1 MNPKDSRTVEL
12 SDVLEFSGVREIL
25 RGYLT
30 GPLAVSQLEEL
41 SPLTDL
47 DAIRK
52 RLGLVGE
59 AVAYLRENSRPG
71 LGRLDDPKPQ
81 FAKLCVQGVSLEPRE
96 LLQLKAL
103 ARMSHESRRLFDVRE
118 FPRLSART
126 GSLPD
131 FRPLVAEV
139 EKKILPDGSIPSSAS
154 PQLKKIRQQVER
166 VGKKIEKALQSF
178 LEARRKDSTLQ
189 DEVIS
194 IHNDRFVV
202 PIKSGGK
209 RRIAGIVHGA
219 SSSGASVF
227 VEPMETVGLNNERVE
242 LQEKE
247 AAEIRRLLAELTE
260 GFRERSAELEQAAD
274 VLAELDLVLAKAQF
288 ARDYDCCLPEFGTER
303 VMEFKNAR
311 HPLLEKSFRSQGKK
325 SVPMSFKL
333 GAPATVMVISGP
345 NSGGK
350 TVILKTVGLAALMAQ
365 AGVPVPAEKVRL
377 PVFRQVRVDIG
388 DQQSI
393 EQSLSTFSGHVAN
406 IQAMI
411 SDADARD
418 LILLDEIGSSTDAA
432 EGAALAIAIL
442 DYFRKA
448 GALTLVT
455 THHTR
460 LKAYAA
466 ETPQA
471 VNAGM
476 EFDEETLRPTYHLL
490 MGIPGKSSGIDISA
504 RLGLEASVVEQARGL
519 ISAGETDVAQL
530 LESLHVSREQ
540 LEKGREEMERE
551 RHALSEREK
560 ALKEEFE
567 QEKRGRLTALEGQLE
582 AALRGYEKNFQ
593 QAAEALTAGAE
604 AAKLKET
611 ARRKAASLKREA
623 RSEWNRQVED
633 GVGATESPLPPGD
646 RVRPRVGDRVRIGSI
661 PTPGRVTAF
670 VGEDQAEV
678 EVGRMRMRVD
688 LEDIRGVLRESRAVE
703 DVSPY
708 REREASF
715 STDVESSP
723 DLPDSSGP
731 ELHVRGLRVDEACD
745 RVDKFLDQSVV
756 EGHSQVR
763 VVHGKGTG
771 TLKKA
776 LSEMFTGHPHV
787 AAFRMA
793 EPRHGGDGVTV
804 VTLHSGV

>member
-1 MNPKDSRTVEL
+1 MNLKASEFLEL

-30 GPLAVSQLEEL
+30 GPLALSQLQGL
-41 SPLTDL
+41 APLGDL

-71 LGRLDDPKPQ
+71 LGRLEDPHPL
-81 FAKLCVQGVSLEPRE
+81 FRKLRVEGEVLEPPE
-96 LLQLKAL
+96 LLALKAL
-103 ARMSHESRRLFDVRE
+103 ARMSQESRRLFDARE
-118 FPRLSART
+118 FPRLSARAD
-126 GSLPD
+126 LRPD
-131 FRPLVAEV
+131 FRALVAEA
-139 EKKILPDGSIPSSAS
+139 EKRILPDGSVPSSAS
-154 PQLKKIRQQVER
+154 PQLKRIRQQIDR
-166 VGKKIEKALQSF
+166 VRKKLEKALEGF

-189 DEVIS
+189 DAVVS

-202 PIKSGGK
+202 PVKRGGK
-209 RRIAGIVHGA
+209 RRIAGIVHGT

-227 VEPMETVGLNNERVE
+227 MEPMETVPLNNERVE

-247 AAEIRRLLAELTE
+247 SAEIRRLLAELTDR
-260 GFRERSAELEQAAD
+260 FRERSAELEQAAD
-274 VLAELDLVLAKAQF
+274 VLAELDLLFAKAHF
-288 ARDYDCCLPEFGTER
+288 ARDYDCCLPELMSEGII
-303 VMEFKNAR
+303 EFKNAR

-325 SVPMSFKL
+325 SVPLSFDL
-333 GAPATVMVISGP
+333 GSPKTVMVISGP

-350 TVILKTVGLAALMAQ
+350 TVILKTVGLLALMAQ
-365 AGVPVPAEKVRL
+365 AGIPVPAERACL

-393 EQSLSTFSGHVAN
+393 EQSLSTFSGHVKN

-411 SDADARD
+411 ASADSRD

-432 EGAALAIAIL
+432 EGAALAIAVL
-442 DYFRKA
+442 NHFRKT
-448 GALTLVT
+448 GALTLAT

-460 LKAYAA
+460 VKAYAA
-466 ETPQA
+466 ETPEA

-476 EFDEETLRPTYHLL
+476 EFDEETLRPTYRLL
-490 MGIPGKSSGIDISA
+490 MGMPGKSSGIDISA
-504 RLGLEASVVEQARGL
+504 RLGLATSVVEHARGL
-519 ISAGETDVAQL
+519 VGSGEADVRRL
-530 LESLHVSREQ
+530 LESLHTSREK
-540 LEKGREEMERE
+540 LEKSREEGERE
-551 RHALSEREK
+551 RDAIREREK
-560 ALKEEFE
+560 ALEKEFE
-567 QEKRGRLTALEGQLE
+567 RDKRGQLTALEGRLEEALKGYEGNFRE
-582 AALRGYEKNFQ
+582 AAQAVEARG
-593 QAAEALTAGAE
+593 EAQKLQE
-604 AAKLKET
+604 A

-623 RSEWNRQVED
+623 RADWRRQVKD
-633 GVGATESPLPPGD
+633 AVGGVEGSVD
-646 RVRPRVGDRVRIGSI
+646 KVRPSVGDRVRIGSI

-670 VGEDQAEV
+670 VGDDQAEV

-688 LEDIRGVLRESRAVE
+688 LEDIRGVFEEHRVDQNL
-703 DVSPY
+703 SPT

-715 STDVESSP
+715 SPDVESSP

-731 ELHVRGLRVDEACD
+731 ELHVRGLHVDEACE

-793 EPRHGGDGVTV
+793 EPRHGGEGVTV